1 MYMAAMGDRQRARR
15 IPDAEWEVW
24 RQELIRL
31 YVEENASRRDIIH
44 IMANEHDFV
53 IT

>member
-1 MYMAAMGDRQRARR
+1 MAATGDNQRARR

-24 RQELIRL
+24 RQELVRL
-31 YVEENASRRDIIH
+31 YVEEDVTRREVIR
-44 IMANEHDFV
+44 IMANEHEFV

>member
-1 MYMAAMGDRQRARR
+1 MAATGDSQRARR

-24 RQELIRL
+24 RKELVRL
-31 YVEENASRRDIIH
+31 YVEEDVTRREIIR
-44 IMANEHDFV
+44 IMANEHEFV

>member
-1 MYMAAMGDRQRARR
+1 MSDSQRARR

-31 YVEENASRRDIIH
+31 YVEENASRREIIR
-44 IMANEHDFV
+44 IMADEHEFV

>member
-1 MYMAAMGDRQRARR
+1 MAAIGDRQRARR

-24 RQELIRL
+24 RQELVRL
-31 YVEENASRRDIIH
+31 YVEEDVSQKDIIH
-44 IMANEHDFV
+44 IMANEHNFA